1 MIFKTLNPVK
11 IILQGEE
18 KIELLQSIIS
28 SDIIRNNSHC
38 HSYILTPQ
46 GKILFELQ
54 VFINKN
60 NIELI
65 CTNDQSDLFSFLNN
79 FVKLSE
85 VSIKKIFTKKSE
97 YGFEYFI
104 KNLEKGRIDSNFIRH
119 STLFP
124 SEVHEEY
131 IDYKK
136 GCFIGQEVVS
146 RIKHRSLKKNSI
158 FIFRKNEDF
167 ELSRINDLKI
177 ILDIDRY
184 LILRVP
190 TKINLKILTKK
201 YKLTKV

>member
-46 GKILFELQ
+46 GKILFELK